1 MRLVQKKNLVLY
13 FTPNNYAGSTVSLI
27 AYKIIAGILI
37 FITSLVAVIYPI
49 KVRARPEHRPSL
61 EAADAFASGIFLGA
75 ALFHMLPDA
84 ISVFSTTLGN
94 TDYPL
99 AELFCAFG
107 FLILLFLERL
117 SKCLPHA
124 KNSMNALPYMITLI
138 LVIHSLIEGAVLG
151 INTTLETASI
161 IFLAI
166 IVHKS
171 SESFALA
178 VILNPT
184 QLALKHIILIVS
196 LFSLMT
202 PLGILL
208 GTMLTSIELRSTQL
222 LTAGFNA
229 FAAGTFLYMSTL
241 HHINHHER
249 MHESENLF
257 EFLFLLVGIVIM
269 AVLALWA

>member
-1 MRLVQKKNLVLY
+1 
-13 FTPNNYAGSTVSLI
+13 VSLI
-27 AYKIIAGILI
+27 TYKIIAGVLIL
-37 FITSLVAVIYPI
+37 ITSLIAVIYPI
-49 KVRARPEHRPSL
+49 RVRARPEHRPSL

-84 ISVFSTTLGN
+84 INIFSSTLVN
-94 TDYPL
+94 TAYPL
-99 AELFCAFG
+99 AELCCACG
-107 FLILLFLERL
+107 FLVLLFLERL
-117 SKCLPHA
+117 STCLSHD
-124 KNSMNALPYMITLI
+124 KTSSNALPYTIALI

-151 INTTLETASI
+151 INTTLQTTFI

-166 IVHKS
+166 IVHKG

-184 QLALKHIILIVS
+184 KLTLKKVILIVS

-208 GTMLTSIELRSTQL
+208 GAALTSSAIDTQLTRL
-222 LTAGFNA
+222 LTASFNA

-249 MHESENLF
+249 MHASENLF
-257 EFLFLLVGIVIM
+257 EFLFLLIGMVIM

>member
-1 MRLVQKKNLVLY
+1 MSLLV
-13 FTPNNYAGSTVSLI
+13 
-27 AYKIIAGILI
+27 YKIIAGILI
-37 FITSLVAVIYPI
+37 LLTSLVAVIYPI

-84 ISVFSTTLGN
+84 ISDFSAVLGV

-99 AELFCAFG
+99 AELFCACG

-117 SKCLPHA
+117 SQYIPQTKKSVHA
-124 KNSMNALPYMITLI
+124 MPYMIAMILI
-138 LVIHSLIEGAVLG
+138 IHALIEGAALG
-151 INTTLETASI
+151 INTTIETASV

-178 VILNPT
+178 IILNPT
-184 QLALKHIILIVS
+184 HLALKQVILIVGI
-196 LFSLMT
+196 FSLMT
-202 PLGILL
+202 PLGIAI
-208 GTMLTSIELRSTQL
+208 GTVMTSSFELRSGQL

-241 HHINHHER
+241 HHINHHQR
-249 MHESENLF
+249 MHESENLT
-257 EFLFLLVGIVIM
+257 EFLFLLIGMIVM